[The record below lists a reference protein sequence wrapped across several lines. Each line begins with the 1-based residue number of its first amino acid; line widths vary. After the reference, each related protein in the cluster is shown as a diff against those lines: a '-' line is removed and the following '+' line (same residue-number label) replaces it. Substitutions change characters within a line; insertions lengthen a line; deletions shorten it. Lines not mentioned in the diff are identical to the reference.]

1 MTLYTLQN
9 TTISA
14 LKRTTFQ
21 SEGVLERQNLQAA
34 LRDNIEII
42 SPDTLII
49 SEEFSE
55 WDFGSRRIDLLGL
68 DKEANL
74 VIIELKRDETGAHME
89 LQALRY
95 AAMASTMTFKAAV
108 AAFQQYL
115 NARQVDKNAEVE
127 ILSFL
132 NWSNSMEREFPND
145 IRIVLASANFSRE
158 LTTSVMWLNG
168 RNLDIRCVRIQPYKE
183 GNNLLLDIEQI
194 IPLPEAEDYQI
205 RIQKQSNER
214 RAIALSN
221 RDQTKYE
228 FRELFYNKRKLV
240 LAIVQQYLTEN
251 PQTTLREL
259 REIFPQE
266 LHNNHS
272 FIEVRDKAQQ
282 IFDNTGHKRHFLN
295 EDEILKTNDGFQIAV
310 CNQWGIHNMEG
321 ILKVSQSL
329 GYQIN
334 KVSHY

>member
-1 MTLYTLQN
+1 MALYTLQDA
-9 TTISA
+9 TISA

-68 DKEANL
+68 DKQANL
-74 VIIELKRDETGAHME
+74 VVIELKRDETGAHME

-108 AAFQQYL
+108 ATFQQYL
-115 NARQVDKNAEVE
+115 NSRQVEKKAEVE
-127 ILSFL
+127 ILRFL
-132 NWSNSMEREFPND
+132 NWNDSMEHEFPTD
-145 IRIVLASANFSRE
+145 VRIVLASANFSRE
-158 LTTSVMWLNG
+158 LTTSVMWLND

-183 GNNLLLDIEQI
+183 GVNLLLDIEQI

-205 RIQKQSNER
+205 RIREQSNER
-214 RAIALSN
+214 RAVALSN
-221 RDQTKYE
+221 RDQTRYE
-228 FRELFYNKRKLV
+228 FQGVLYNKRKLV
-240 LAIVQQYLTEN
+240 LAIVQQYLILN
-251 PQTTLREL
+251 SHTTLQEL
-259 REIFPQE
+259 KEIFPE
-266 LHNNHS
+266 SLHSNHS
-272 FIEVRDKAQQ
+272 FIELKDKAQQ

-295 EDEILKTNDGFQIAV
+295 ENEILQTIDGFQIAI
-310 CNQWGIHNMEG
+310 CNQWGIHNMDG
-321 ILKVSQSL
+321 ILKVALAL

-334 KVSHY
+334 KV